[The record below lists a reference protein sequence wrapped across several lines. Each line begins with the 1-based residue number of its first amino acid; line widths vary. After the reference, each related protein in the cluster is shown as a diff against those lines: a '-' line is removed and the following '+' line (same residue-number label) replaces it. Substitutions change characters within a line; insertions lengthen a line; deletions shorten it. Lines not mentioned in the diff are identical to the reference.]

1 MRYETLV
8 MAPDGAVEGMVRLPG
23 SKSVSN
29 RALIIRALCEVDFPI
44 TGLSSATDTVILQ
57 RLLTAPTNTMDA
69 GAGGTTFRFLL
80 AFCAATGKDV
90 LLTGSPRLCERPI
103 SPLVEALRELG
114 AVITYAEKEGFPP
127 LQLHAS
133 RLDGY
138 EISVRT
144 DISSQFISALMMI
157 APVLPRG
164 LNMHFQ
170 GGVVSAPYIAMTARV
185 MEYFGATVTFTSIG
199 ISVPAAKYSASSFA
213 VPPDWSAAVF
223 YYAIAALRPGSCIRL
238 LRLATDQ
245 FQGDAIAMEWMRA
258 WGVNSTVEGDD
269 IVIRSAGFETTPL
282 SMDFLRHP
290 DLAQA
295 FAVMAAVSGR
305 PLELTGLATLR
316 HKETDRIAA
325 LQTSLATAG
334 VEVMA
339 GRDSLRINGKV
350 KKELVS
356 EVLFPT
362 YQDHRM
368 VMSLSLLSLS
378 GAAVRME
385 NPQVVEKS
393 YPDYF
398 SELSALGFSN
408 RAQCP

>member
-8 MAPDGAVEGMVRLPG
+8 MAPGGAVEGIVRLPG

-29 RALIIRALCEVDFPI
+29 RALIIRALSDVDFPI

-57 RLLTAPTNTMDA
+57 RLLAAPTNTMDA

-103 SPLVEALRELG
+103 APLVEALRELG

-127 LQLHAS
+127 LQVHGS

-138 EISVRT
+138 EISIRA
-144 DISSQFISALMMI
+144 DISSQFISALMLV
-157 APVLPRG
+157 APVLHQG

-170 GGVVSAPYIAMTARV
+170 GGVVSAPYIDMTARV
-185 MEYFGATVTFTSIG
+185 MEQFGVTAGFTRTG
-199 ISVPAAKYSASSFA
+199 ISVPAAKYSANSFA

-223 YYAIAALRPGSCIRL
+223 FYAMAALRPGSCLRL
-238 LRLATDQ
+238 LRLAADR
-245 FQGDAIAMEWMRA
+245 FQGDAVVMEWMRE
-258 WGVNSTVEGDD
+258 WGVGSTVEGDD
-269 IVIRSAGFETTPL
+269 IVIRSSGFDNTPL
-282 SMDFLRHP
+282 SMDFIRHP

-305 PLELTGLATLR
+305 PLELKGLSTLR
-316 HKETDRIAA
+316 NKETDRIAA
-325 LQTSLATAG
+325 LQTSLTAAG
-334 VEVMA
+334 VEVIE
-339 GRDSLRINGKV
+339 GVDSLSVSGKMD
-350 KKELVS
+350 EQLVS
-356 EVLFPT
+356 KVLFPT

-368 VMSLSLLSLS
+368 VMALSLLSLS
-378 GAAVRME
+378 GAVVRLE
-385 NPQVVEKS
+385 DPQTVEKS
-393 YPDYF
+393 YPGYF
-398 SELSALGFSN
+398 AELSALGFSIQ
-408 RAQCP
+408 A